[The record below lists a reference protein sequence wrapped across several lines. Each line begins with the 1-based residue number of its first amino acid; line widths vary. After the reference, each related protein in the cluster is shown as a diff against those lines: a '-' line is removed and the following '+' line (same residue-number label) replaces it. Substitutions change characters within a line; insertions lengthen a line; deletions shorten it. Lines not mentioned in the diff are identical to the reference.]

1 MFCQVLLRERLQLYL
16 NKNRKKII
24 NLCMQIGINQRIIFK
39 AQMPSLTFWIK
50 PLSLCFS
57 HRIFRHNIS
66 IYTILFRVYGFRMLF
81 VFYAVCTV
89 FPLTIWFL
97 FACCTIPPSH
107 ATCVSVGVSLWYV
120 HYFLYVLNCLSASQD
135 LYE

>member
-39 AQMPSLTFWIK
+39 AQMPSLTFWINRF
-50 PLSLCFS
+50 LCVF
-57 HRIFRHNIS
+57 RTEIFAI
-66 IYTILFRVYGFRMLF
+66 IYRYIPFFLG
-81 VFYAVCTV
+81 CTV
-89 FPLTIWFL
+89 LACFL
-97 FACCTIPPSH
+97 FFMRFVRFFLWLHDSYSFVARYHPPML
-107 ATCVSVGVSLWYV
+107 SVGVSLWYV

>member
-24 NLCMQIGINQRIIFK
+24 NLCMQMLLALINASYLKHKCQAWPFESNRFLCVFRTEFFAIIYRYIPFF
-39 AQMPSLTFWIK
+39 L
-50 PLSLCFS
+50 
-57 HRIFRHNIS
+57 
-66 IYTILFRVYGFRMLF
+66 G
-81 VFYAVCTV
+81 CTV
-89 FPLTIWFL
+89 FACFL
-97 FACCTIPPSH
+97 FFMRFVRFFLWLYDSYSLVARYHPPML
-107 ATCVSVGVSLWYV
+107 SVGVSLWYV